1 MSERVYLALGS
12 NLGDRLANLSRALQA
27 LSPYAAVQRVSPVVE
42 TDPWGVLD
50 QPDFL
55 NQVAEAETD
64 LPPLELLAGLKEIE
78 RTLGR
83 QPGVRYGPRLID
95 LDILLYGELCAE
107 LPGLSL
113 PHPRMAE
120 RAFVLVP
127 LAALAP
133 HALHPPTGR
142 TITELLRAVD
152 ARGVRTYTPPEGV
165 RIPPDLAAALAQ
177 APRLSGHFNRLPA
190 AHQREIIAQMEA
202 APNAERLSAALERL
216 SAETTGGEPGV

>member
-1 MSERVYLALGS
+1 VSERVYLALGS

-27 LSPYAAVQRVSPVVE
+27 LSSYAAVQRVSPVVE

-55 NQVAEAETD
+55 NQVAEADTD
-64 LPPLELLAGLKEIE
+64 LPPLELLAGLKEVE
-78 RTLGR
+78 RSLGR

-95 LDILLYGELCAE
+95 VDILLYGGLCAE

-113 PHPRMAE
+113 PHPRMTE

-142 TITELLRAVD
+142 TIAELLQAVD
-152 ARGVRTYTPPEGV
+152 ARGVHTYTPPDGV

-177 APRLSGHFNRLPA
+177 APRLSGVFNRLPA
-190 AHQREIIAQMEA
+190 AHQREIITQMEA
-202 APNAERLSAALERL
+202 ATTAERLSTALKRL
-216 SAETTGGEPGV
+216 SAEAAGGKLGV

>member
-27 LSPYAAVQRVSPVVE
+27 LSSYAAVQRVSPVVE

-55 NQVAEAETD
+55 NQVAEADTD
-64 LPPLELLAGLKEIE
+64 LPPLELLAGLKEVE
-78 RTLGR
+78 RSLGR

-95 LDILLYGELCAE
+95 VDILLYGGLCAE

-113 PHPRMAE
+113 PHPRMTE

-142 TITELLRAVD
+142 TIAELLQAVD
-152 ARGVRTYTPPEGV
+152 ARGVHTYTPPDGV

-177 APRLSGHFNRLPA
+177 APRLSGVFNRLPA
-190 AHQREIIAQMEA
+190 AHQREIITQMEA
-202 APNAERLSAALERL
+202 ATTAERLSTALKRL
-216 SAETTGGEPGV
+216 SAEAAGGKLGV

>member
-142 TITELLRAVD
+142 TIAELLGAVD
-152 ARGVRTYTPPEGV
+152 ARGVRTYLPPEGV

-177 APRLSGHFNRLPA
+177 TPRLSGHFNRLSA
-190 AHQREIIAQMEA
+190 ARQREIIAQMEA
-202 APNAERLSAALERL
+202 APTAERLSAALERL
-216 SAETTGGEPGV
+216 SAETAGGEPGV

>member
-95 LDILLYGELCAE
+95 LDILLYGNVYAE

-133 HALHPPTGR
+133 HALHPAAGR
-142 TITELLRAVD
+142 TIAELLQAVD
-152 ARGVRTYTPPEGV
+152 ARGVRTYLPPEGV

-177 APRLSGHFNRLPA
+177 APRLSGYFNRLPA
-190 AHQREIIAQMEA
+190 AHQRAVIAQMEA
-202 APNAERLSAALERL
+202 APTAERLSAALQRL
-216 SAETTGGEPGV
+216 AEEAAGGKPGV